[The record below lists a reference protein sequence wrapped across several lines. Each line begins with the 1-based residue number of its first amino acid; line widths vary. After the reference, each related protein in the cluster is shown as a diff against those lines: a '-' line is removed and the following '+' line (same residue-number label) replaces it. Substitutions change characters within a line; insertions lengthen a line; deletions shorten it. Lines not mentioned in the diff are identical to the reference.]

1 MPDEYAGIFV
11 RLIVRAKKACK
22 TTNRRLTG
30 FNLILSALYLM
41 GKTGTRNK
49 GKTYGLPD
57 PIPVFHIKLPYAP

>member
-1 MPDEYAGIFV
+1 MIILLVD
-11 RLIVRAKKACK
+11 RAKKPVRPQIDVSQA
-22 TTNRRLTG
+22 
-30 FNLILSALYLM
+30 FNLILSDLYLM

>member
-1 MPDEYAGIFV
+1 MEHRTDSM
-11 RLIVRAKKACK
+11 IVLLVDRAKKPV
-22 TTNRRLTG
+22 RLQIDVSQA